1 LGAVLAIAAWGMV
14 RLLDALLDS
23 PRGLA
28 HLSAGALFIVN
39 PYVAVYADRTSVAL
53 LAYAALPWLLL
64 CVHRGLRD
72 PRGWWWPAAFAL
84 VLTVTGG
91 GGNVAVTGWVLVAP
105 ALLALYEVGWGEVR
119 GRALWPAFWRVGV
132 CALVVNLWWV

>member
-14 RLLDALLDS
+14 RLLDALLDR
-23 PRGLA
+23 PRGVA
-28 HLSAGALFIVN
+28 HLTAGALFIVN

-72 PRGWWWPAAFAL
+72 PRGWRWPAAFAL
-84 VLTVTGG
+84 LRMASRG
-91 GGNVAVTGWVLVAP
+91 GGNVAVD
-105 ALLALYEVGWGEVR
+105 
-119 GRALWPAFWRVGV
+119 RVG
-132 CALVVNLWWV
+132 CL